1 MRGHERQPDARRRN
15 YQYEGAITN
24 MKAQLPIR
32 RRNYLRAP
40 VGEAARAVLLE
51 RRVDLFG
58 DALMQ
63 HEPVHFGPTAQGGL
77 LPRGHLLGGGRS
89 ACNQWQ
95 SACHPRQS
103 ACHRLGRYLWVQ
115 RRWRIAISANQ
126 HALTLW
132 VGGRIA
138 ISANQHALTL
148 WVGGRIANGGG
159 ESGSAIARWFSKHA
173 AHGAI

>member
-1 MRGHERQPDARRRN
+1 MGRHERPWDAMRGYGRQPDVRRRN
-15 YQYEGAITN
+15 YQSEGAITN

-58 DALMQ
+58 DALVQ
-63 HEPVHFGPTAQGGL
+63 HEPVHFGPTTQGGL
-77 LPRGHLLGGGRS
+77 LFRGHLLGGGRSACNQWQSACHPRQS

-115 RRWRIAISANQ
+115 RR
-126 HALTLW
+126 
-132 VGGRIA
+132 GRIA
-138 ISANQHALTL
+138 ISANQHA
-148 WVGGRIANGGG
+148 ID
-159 ESGSAIARWFSKHA
+159 
-173 AHGAI
+173 